1 MEVTSDLALR
11 RPLRLDLSGNPSMPT
26 TKPTPDPA
34 KSPVIL
40 AVDDDPAVLRIIE
53 AQLMRHDYVVRKASS
68 GEEALQILAELTPAV
83 LIFDVMMPGISG
95 YDLCYLV
102 KREPRLADIP
112 VVFLTSRGDPKDFKT
127 GHDLGAV
134 IYMVKPLKADKLVNI
149 IQMFCP
155 VTA

>member
-1 MEVTSDLALR
+1 
-11 RPLRLDLSGNPSMPT
+11 MPT
-26 TKPTPDPA
+26 SKA
-34 KSPVIL
+34 KSEPKTHPVVL

-53 AQLMRHDYVVRKASS
+53 AQLMRHDYVVMKASS
-68 GEEALQILAELTPAV
+68 GEDALQILRDMTPAV
-83 LIFDVMMPGISG
+83 LICDVMLPGISG

-102 KREPRLADIP
+102 KAEPRLRDVP
-112 VVFLTSRGDPKDFKT
+112 VIFLTSRGDPKDFKT

-149 IQMFCP
+149 VQMFCP

>member
-1 MEVTSDLALR
+1 
-11 RPLRLDLSGNPSMPT
+11 
-26 TKPTPDPA
+26 
-34 KSPVIL
+34 
-40 AVDDDPAVLRIIE
+40 
-53 AQLMRHDYVVRKASS
+53 MRHDYVVKKASS
-68 GEEALQILAELTPAV
+68 GEEALQILRDLTPAV

-102 KREPRLADIP
+102 KREPRLANVP
-112 VVFLTSRGDPKDFKT
+112 VIFLTSRGDPKDFKT

-134 IYMVKPLKADKLVNI
+134 IYMVKPLKADQLVNI